1 MENMIEPREDTF
13 SNARVLALDTLRGI
27 TVLSMCAFHVAYD
40 LAYIFEIPM
49 PWFTQ
54 GIFQDIWRSSISWT
68 FLFLAGWTSGFSKS
82 NFKRA
87 VKYGLCSMA
96 IFIITSFAK
105 VDTPISFGILFCMA
119 ASTLIA
125 SLLDRC
131 VLPGKLCSVLAVAGA
146 ILFLAFQGIPEQIY
160 EFRGLEWLGFPSE
173 GFYSGDYYPLLPYSL
188 LFMSAYFA
196 QRAHS
201 IFRYGYPTWSFQDY
215 CPLITWI
222 GQHSLQIYLI
232 HQPLA
237 LLVLMLVLN

>member
-1 MENMIEPREDTF
+1 MENMIEPHKDT
-13 SNARVLALDTLRGI
+13 SSYARVLTLDTLRGI
-27 TVLSMCAFHVAYD
+27 AVLSMCAFHVTYD
-40 LAYIFEIPM
+40 LAYIFEIPI

-54 GIFQDIWRSSISWT
+54 GVFQDIWRSSISWT

-82 NFKRA
+82 NFKRS
-87 VKYGLCSMA
+87 VKYGLCSVA
-96 IFIITSFAK
+96 IFIIASFAK

-119 ASTLIA
+119 VSTLIA
-125 SLLDRC
+125 SLLDGYA
-131 VLPGKLCSVLAVAGA
+131 LSGKPCSVLAIVGA
-146 ILFLAFQGIPEQIY
+146 LLFLTLQGIPGQIY

-188 LFMSAYFA
+188 LFISAYFA
-196 QRAHS
+196 QRAHNT
-201 IFRYGYPTWSFQDY
+201 FRYGYPKWSYEDY

-237 LLVLMLVLN
+237 LLVLILVLN